1 MSFPFELGPG
11 LVAIIAIVETIW
23 LFAVVCHTREN
34 DMRDVD
40 KICWMVVLCTLNVV
54 GLVLY
59 ILFAPFAVRSFR
71 EAKRVKPPEKEG
83 LFEI

>member
-11 LVAIIAIVETIW
+11 LITIIAIVETIW
-23 LFAVVCHTREN
+23 LFAVVCHSREN
-34 DMRDVD
+34 EMRDVD
-40 KICWMVVLCTLNVV
+40 KICWMIILCTLNAV

-71 EAKRVKPPEKEG
+71 EAKQAAPREKEG